1 MAAAGRPTLARPTFR
16 RCGRAVRGL
25 EGNGPRDACRH
36 QEKRETAQDERHVRR
51 HTRLAEHWDSDTTD
65 PHEHRRPCDQEPDRR
80 SRPANLAAIAPH
92 HRMSE
97 SPRDETARHGQ
108 HRYHAAHDREQHR
121 NGCEPV
127 GDKAPERLAT
137 GGDICGQVCGLGCQ
151 LLNLRRDDGGG
162 TSELVG
168 RDRRIAHGDLRRRS
182 SHSEERFDLRRLS
195 VPELVARELRPKV
208 RSHILLRRGALL
220 SSLEL
225 GIGT

>member
-1 MAAAGRPTLARPTFR
+1 MP
-16 RCGRAVRGL
+16 
-25 EGNGPRDACRH
+25 
-36 QEKRETAQDERHVRR
+36 
-51 HTRLAEHWDSDTTD
+51 
-65 PHEHRRPCDQEPDRR
+65 
-80 SRPANLAAIAPH
+80 
-92 HRMSE
+92 E

-108 HRYHAAHDREQHR
+108 HRYQTAHDREQHR
-121 NGCEPV
+121 NGCEPA

-137 GGDICGQVCGLGCQ
+137 GGDVCAQVCALGCQ

-168 RDRRIAHGDLRRRS
+168 RDRRIARGDLRRGSSLAEKRFYLRS
-182 SHSEERFDLRRLS
+182 LR

-208 RSHILLRRGALL
+208 RSNILLRRFALL